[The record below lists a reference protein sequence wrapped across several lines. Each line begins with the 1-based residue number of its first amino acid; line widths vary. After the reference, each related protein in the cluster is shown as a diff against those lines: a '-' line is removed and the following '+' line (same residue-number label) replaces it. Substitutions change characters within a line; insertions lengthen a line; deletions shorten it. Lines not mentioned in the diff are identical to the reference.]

1 MFDQGSALS
10 FYLLAC
16 LDEEPHVW
24 RPLQGSLSLSSL
36 DLHTPSLSCLQQL
49 LTGDLVGDLLLDLL
63 DLGDLLDG
71 LEDLLLEL
79 LLRLED
85 GLLAALPLGGLAVAC
100 VGLLEGCLLL
110 PSG

>member
-1 MFDQGSALS
+1 M
-10 FYLLAC
+10 C
-16 LDEEPHVW
+16 
-24 RPLQGSLSLSSL
+24 
-36 DLHTPSLSCLQQL
+36 
-49 LTGDLVGDLLLDLL
+49 DLLLDLL
-63 DLGDLLDG
+63 DLGDLLVG

-85 GLLAALPLGGLAVAC
+85 GLLAALSLGGLALAC

>member
-1 MFDQGSALS
+1 MFDQKSALS

-16 LDEEPHVW
+16 LDVEPHWW

-36 DLHTPSLSCLQQL
+36 DLQTPSLSCLQQL
-49 LTGDLVGDLLLDLL
+49 LTGDLVSDRLLDLL

-79 LLRLED
+79 LLRLKN
-85 GLLAALPLGGLAVAC
+85 GLLAALPLGGLAVVC
-100 VGLLEGCLLL
+100 EVLLEGCLLL

>member
-16 LDEEPHVW
+16 LDEEPQGW
-24 RPLQGSLSLSSL
+24 RPLQESLLLSSL
-36 DLHTPSLSCLQQL
+36 DLLSPSLSCRQHL
-49 LTGDLVGDLLLDLL
+49 LSGDLDCDLLLDLL
-63 DLGDLLDG
+63 GLEDLLDG

-100 VGLLEGCLLL
+100 VVLLEGCLLL

>member
-1 MFDQGSALS
+1 M
-10 FYLLAC
+10 
-16 LDEEPHVW
+16 
-24 RPLQGSLSLSSL
+24 QGSLSLSSL
-36 DLHTPSLSCLQQL
+36 DLQTPSLSCLQQL
-49 LTGDLVGDLLLDLL
+49 LTGDLVSDRLLDLL

-85 GLLAALPLGGLAVAC
+85 GLLAALTLGGLALAC
-100 VGLLEGCLLL
+100 VDLLEGLLL